1 MTAQDVSLAP
11 PATAPP
17 PSREHRM
24 RELYQA
30 HAKPLYRFLLR
41 LTLGDR
47 EAAEDLLQETM
58 LRAWRR
64 LDLLPDD
71 IQAMRPWLFTVARNV
86 AIDGAR
92 ARQARP
98 TEVDAGDI
106 AWISSPSDAIES
118 MLTKQTLR
126 QALLR
131 LSPEHRTVLVEL
143 YHRGASVPEI
153 AARIGVPEG
162 TVRSRTY
169 YALRALRSLIDA
181 ADARRG

>member
-1 MTAQDVSLAP
+1 
-11 PATAPP
+11 
-17 PSREHRM
+17 M
-24 RELYQA
+24 RELHRA

-58 LRAWRR
+58 LRAWRK

-71 IQAMRPWLFTVARNV
+71 IQAIRPWLFTVARNV

-98 TEVDAGDI
+98 AEVDAGDI
-106 AWISSPSDAIES
+106 SWIASSSDAFERLLTIEA
-118 MLTKQTLR
+118 LR
-126 QALLR
+126 QALLQ
-131 LSPEHRTVLVEL
+131 LSPQHRTVLVEL
-143 YHRGASVPEI
+143 YYRGASVAET

-162 TVRSRTY
+162 TIRSRSF
-169 YALRALRSLIDA
+169 YALRALRSIIA
-181 ADARRG
+181 SAEAR